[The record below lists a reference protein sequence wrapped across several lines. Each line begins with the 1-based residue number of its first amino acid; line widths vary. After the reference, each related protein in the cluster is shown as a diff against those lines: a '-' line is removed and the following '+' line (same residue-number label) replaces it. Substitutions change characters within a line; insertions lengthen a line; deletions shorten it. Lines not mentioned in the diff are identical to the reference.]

1 MRWEGGP
8 VHPHTRTHE
17 TDDATSHRL
26 VHGHVEGHPMT
37 SVVVVGGGP
46 NGLAAAALLA
56 KAGLHVTLLEA
67 ADEVGGGTRSHEA
80 LLPGL
85 LHDHCSAIHP
95 TAVTSPALRALGLEQ
110 HGLRWLTADIDCV
123 HPLDDGS
130 AGVLLRSV
138 EDTARML
145 GPDGDRYRA
154 LFATPVRRWD
164 ALARE
169 VMGPVLRIPA
179 HPLLLA
185 RFGLPATLPAT
196 ALARLFTTPQARALW
211 AGVAAHAFRPLSRPF
226 TSACGLGILT
236 AGHAAGWAVAEGG
249 SQAIAR
255 SMETVLRKHGGTLHT
270 GVRVTDPR
278 QLPPAD
284 VTLLDLDPGQVAA
297 LYGDRLPARVRR
309 AYQRFR
315 RAPAAFKLDLAVEG
329 GVPWTNEYARRAGTV
344 HLGGP
349 LAEVVRAERDVVAGR
364 MPERPFVLVGQQY
377 LADPSRSVGDVHPVY
392 TYAHV
397 PHGYDADAT
406 EAILRQLERFAPG
419 VRDRIVG
426 RQATRPA
433 AFATANPNF
442 AGGDIITGART
453 TPQLLLGPRPT
464 FDPYST
470 GLPGVFLCSAAT
482 PPGPGAHGMCGAGAA
497 AAALHH
503 LGVRAA
509 V

>member
-1 MRWEGGP
+1 
-8 VHPHTRTHE
+8 
-17 TDDATSHRL
+17 
-26 VHGHVEGHPMT
+26 MT
-37 SVVVVGGGP
+37 SAVVVGGGP

-56 KAGLHVTLLEA
+56 KAGLDVTLLEA
-67 ADEVGGGTRSHEA
+67 ADEVGGGTRSDEA
-80 LLPGL
+80 IVPGL
-85 LHDHCSAIHP
+85 LHDCCSAVHP
-95 TAVTSPALRALGLEQ
+95 MAVSSPALRALDLER
-110 HGLRWLTADIDCV
+110 HGLRWLLPDIDCV

-138 EDTARML
+138 ADTARML

-154 LFATPVRRWD
+154 LLAGPVRHWD
-164 ALARE
+164 ALAHD
-169 VMGPVLRIPA
+169 VMGPLLRIPT
-179 HPLLLA
+179 HPLALA
-185 RFGLPATLPAT
+185 RFGMPTALPASL
-196 ALARLFTTPQARALW
+196 LARLFTTRRARALW

-226 TSACGLGILT
+226 TSAIGLGILT

-249 SQAIAR
+249 SQSIAR
-255 SMETVLRKHGGTLHT
+255 SMERVLRRHGGTVHT

-278 QLPPAD
+278 QLPSAD

-297 LYGDRLPARVRR
+297 LYGDRLPARVRG
-309 AYQRFR
+309 AYRRFR
-315 RAPAAFKLDLAVEG
+315 RAPAVFKLDLAVEG
-329 GVPWTNEYARRAGTV
+329 GVPWRNEHARRAGTV

-349 LAEVVRAERDVVAGR
+349 LTEVAGAERAVVAGR
-364 MPERPFVLVGQQY
+364 MPEHPFVLVGQQY
-377 LADPSRSVGDVHPVY
+377 LADPSRSVGDIHPVY

-397 PHGYDADAT
+397 PYGYDGDAT

-419 VRDRIVG
+419 VRDRVVG
-426 RQATRPA
+426 RRATPPA
-433 AFATANPNF
+433 RFAAANPNF

-464 FDPYST
+464 TEPYST

-497 AAALHH
+497 VAALRH

-509 V
+509 RRH

>member
-8 VHPHTRTHE
+8 VHRHTRTHE
-17 TDDATSHRL
+17 TDAATSHPLER
-26 VHGHVEGHPMT
+26 GHAEVQHMT
-37 SVVVVGGGP
+37 SAVVVGGGP

-56 KAGLHVTLLEA
+56 KAGLDVTLLEA

-85 LHDHCSAIHP
+85 LHDHCSAVHP

-110 HGLRWLTADIDCV
+110 HGLRWLSADIDCV

-138 EDTARML
+138 ADTARLL

-154 LFATPVRRWD
+154 LFTTPVRHWD
-164 ALARE
+164 ALAPE
-169 VMGPVLRIPA
+169 VMGPLLRFPS

-185 RFGLPATLPAT
+185 RFGLPTILPAT
-196 ALARLFTTPQARALW
+196 LLARLFTTPQARALW

-226 TSACGLGILT
+226 TSAIGLAILT

-255 SMETVLRKHGGTLHT
+255 SMETVLRKHGGTIHT

-297 LYGDRLPARVRR
+297 LYGDRLPARARGAYRR
-309 AYQRFR
+309 YR

-329 GVPWTNEYARRAGTV
+329 GVPWTNEHARRAGTV

-349 LAEVVRAERDVVAGR
+349 LAEVVRAERDIVAGR

-397 PHGYDADAT
+397 PHGYDGDAT
-406 EAILRQLERFAPG
+406 EAVLRQLERFAPG

-426 RQATRPA
+426 WQATRPA

-464 FDPYST
+464 FEPYST

-497 AAALHH
+497 AAALCH
-503 LGVRAA
+503 L
-509 V
+509 